1 MTQPQIPNVTVA
13 ASTNRSGTISVRA
26 TDQGMPVEIKFE
38 RSEYRYGAQTL
49 ANEILRL
56 TKRSTVAAKARRRE
70 LLAEAGMPADILDR
84 LGQPPPQAAGGA
96 VDRVGDPGT
105 GAPTWLLAGFASGAS
120 QQWV

>member
-84 LGQPPPQAAGGA
+84 LGRPPPPAPGGEQG
-96 VDRVGDPGT
+96 RVGAPGT
-105 GAPTWLLAGFASGAS
+105 GPTP
-120 QQWV
+120 

>member
-1 MTQPQIPNVTVA
+1 MTNPQQPPTVPNVTVA

-84 LGQPPPQAAGGA
+84 LGLPTRQAA
-96 VDRVGDPGT
+96 VDELDRIDDADT
-105 GAPTWLLAGFASGAS
+105 GPTTWMRP
-120 QQWV
+120 V

>member
-13 ASTNRSGTISVRA
+13 GSTNRSGTISVRA

-38 RSEYRYGAQTL
+38 RSEYRYGAQSL

-84 LGQPPPQAAGGA
+84 LGLPTRQAA
-96 VDRVGDPGT
+96 VDELDRIDDADT
-105 GAPTWLLAGFASGAS
+105 GPTTWMRP
-120 QQWV
+120 V

>member
-1 MTQPQIPNVTVA
+1 MTQSQQPLPNVTVA

-56 TKRSTVAAKARRRE
+56 TQRSAIVARARRRE
-70 LLAEAGMPADILDR
+70 QLAEAGMPEDVLDKLGLPTRQHAVDELDR
-84 LGQPPPQAAGGA
+84 IDDA
-96 VDRVGDPGT
+96 DT
-105 GAPTWLLAGFASGAS
+105 GPTSWMRP
-120 QQWV
+120 V

>member
-1 MTQPQIPNVTVA
+1 MTNPQQPSVPNVTVA

-38 RSEYRYGAQTL
+38 RSEYRYGAQSL

-84 LGQPPPQAAGGA
+84 LGLPTRQAA
-96 VDRVGDPGT
+96 VDELDRIDDADT
-105 GAPTWLLAGFASGAS
+105 GPTTWMRP
-120 QQWV
+120 V